1 MMVSDEDGRITAYHE
16 GVHTLVGKLLP
27 GLDPIHKVS
36 IIPRGM
42 ALGVTQTLPKED
54 MLNLTKSKALNMIAF
69 LFGGEMILNALGV
82 NIKAFAVAGSL
93 IIFAIAAEMIFGV
106 QLFRSDASSA
116 KIVSVVPIAF
126 PLIAGA
132 GTMTTLVSLR
142 AEYAAINISIAV
154 FLNVI
159 VVYLVLR
166 ITKKLEEILGAGGIA
181 IIKKVFGI
189 ILLAIAVK
197 LFADNAKALFTM

>member
-1 MMVSDEDGRITAYHE
+1 MGFDIVDIGKCFMVLFAVIDIFGSIPVIIKIKQSSGEINSMKAS
-16 GVHTLVGKLLP
+16 LVAFV
-27 GLDPIHKVS
+27 I
-36 IIPRGM
+36 
-42 ALGVTQTLPKED
+42 
-54 MLNLTKSKALNMIAF
+54 MIAF
-69 LFGGEMILNALGV
+69 LFGGEWILAALGV

-93 IIFAIAAEMIFGV
+93 IIFAIAAEMIFGI
-106 QLFRSDASSA
+106 QMFKSDASSA
-116 KIVSVVPIAF
+116 KIASVVPIAF

-132 GTMTTLVSLR
+132 GTMTTLISLR
-142 AEYAAINISIAV
+142 AEYEAINISLAV

-159 VVYLVLR
+159 VVYVVLR
-166 ITKKLEEILGAGGIA
+166 LTKKIEHLLGVGGIA